1 MEIPN
6 SFYALI
12 GFLFI
17 TNFATLGSLVVFIFK
32 VGKFVSTTEHGIKDA
47 KEASVR
53 AHKRI
58 DTTEKRI
65 ERIVE
70 KINEGGL

>member
-12 GFLFI
+12 GFLLI
-17 TNFATLGSLVVFIFK
+17 TNFATLGSLIVFIFK
-32 VGKFVSTTEHGIKDA
+32 IGMFVSKTENGIEKAQDTA
-47 KEASVR
+47 VR

-58 DTTEKRI
+58 DQMERKSISTEA
-65 ERIVE
+65 EV
-70 KINEGGL
+70 

>member
-12 GFLFI
+12 GFLLV
-17 TNFATLGSLVVFIFK
+17 TNFATLGSLIVFIFK
-32 VGKFVSTTEHGIKDA
+32 IGMFVSETKTGIKDA
-47 KEASVR
+47 KSTAVR

-58 DTTEKRI
+58 DSI
-65 ERIVE
+65 EGNTISAE
-70 KINEGGL
+70 AET

>member
-6 SFYALI
+6 SFYALV
-12 GFLFI
+12 GFLLI

-32 VGKFVSTTEHGIKDA
+32 VGMFVSETKLGIKDA
-47 KEASVR
+47 KDTGVR

-58 DTTEKRI
+58 DNLENLTHSE
-65 ERIVE
+65 EVE
-70 KINEGGL
+70 A